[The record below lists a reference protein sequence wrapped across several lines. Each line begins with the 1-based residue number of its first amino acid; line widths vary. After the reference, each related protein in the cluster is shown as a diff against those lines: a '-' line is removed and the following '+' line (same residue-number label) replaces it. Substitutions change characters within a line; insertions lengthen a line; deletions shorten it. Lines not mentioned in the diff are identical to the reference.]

1 MVIVTIADYQEKS
14 GIEKKLLEL
23 NIECTT
29 IESFL
34 SDGGSDIVER
44 NRKYIADYHLIEM
57 EDYFAEAESEKSIQ
71 IFWARDSE
79 FRKLFLLLN
88 LNNVVELAC
97 GRGRHVPQYI
107 DLADQIVLVDILNKN
122 ISYCKERF
130 GNSLKVQYYVNNGH
144 DLKQISSNSQSAL
157 FSYDAMVH
165 FEMLDI
171 FEYLKETKRILKTGG
186 RALFHHSNNTED
198 YRITFSTGT

>member
-1 MVIVTIADYQEKS
+1 MGGGIIPIYSLEWIAQNRDKYLVIVTIADYQEKS

-144 DLKQISSNSQSAL
+144 DLKQISSNSQSA
-157 FSYDAMVH
+157 
-165 FEMLDI
+165 
-171 FEYLKETKRILKTGG
+171 
-186 RALFHHSNNTED
+186 
-198 YRITFSTGT
+198 